1 MFQLPRALRATSRQ
15 PPHAFEWWERSLR
28 PHDTVEQIRRLRR
41 QLAFAITDAGERP
54 LFLRTLGR
62 ETDVQLQ
69 QLAGRATFG
78 VGELASDLR
87 ERCQLLEKTV
97 DHFCDVVAASGRT
110 RDSIELSDCA
120 REAVAE
126 LSGEMRLRLVIQ
138 GERRVTARRWLVTSL
153 FEVAIRSASARTEE
167 EVEVILPP
175 CSGTWAEFRIAW
187 PKSSTTEDSRTQ
199 DDRDKARFFALAAA
213 YALKLDGTL
222 SRDTQDQEILSV
234 RIPIADRSE
243 SPCLA
248 SVPPHTRGHCPN
260 RVFAA

>member
-1 MFQLPRALRATSRQ
+1 MMFQLPRALRVTSRQ
-15 PPHAFEWWERSLR
+15 PPHALEWWEQSLR
-28 PHDTVEQIRRLRR
+28 RDDPVEDIRLLRR
-41 QLAFAITDAGERP
+41 QLGLAIADAGERP
-54 LFLRTLGR
+54 SFLHALGR

-78 VGELASDLR
+78 VGELASELR

-97 DHFCDVVAASGRT
+97 DNFCDVVAPAGRT
-110 RDSIELSDCA
+110 PDSIELSDCA

-153 FEVAIRSASARTEE
+153 FEVAIRSASARAED
-167 EVEVILPP
+167 EVEVTLPP
-175 CSGTWAEFRIAW
+175 CSGTWAEFQIAW

-199 DDRDKARFFALAAA
+199 DDRDKSRYFALAAA

-222 SRDTQDQEILSV
+222 SRRHTQDQEILSV
-234 RIPIADRSE
+234 RIPITEPSE
-243 SPCLA
+243 HRASPAPFLEPDVVGRA
-248 SVPPHTRGHCPN
+248 VA
-260 RVFAA
+260 F